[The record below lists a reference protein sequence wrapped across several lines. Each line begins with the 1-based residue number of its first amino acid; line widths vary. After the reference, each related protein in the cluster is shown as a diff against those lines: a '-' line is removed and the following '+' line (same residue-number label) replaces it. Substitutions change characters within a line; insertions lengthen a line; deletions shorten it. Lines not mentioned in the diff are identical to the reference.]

1 MSDEILTRGVERI
14 YPSIEVLEAA
24 LAASQPLKI
33 YFGIDP
39 TAPTLH
45 LGHASVLLKLRD
57 LQRAGHQVIILF
69 GDFTALIGD
78 PTDKAAARVPLTPE
92 QIKTNLKSYRKQIS
106 KILDLKKT
114 EFKFNRRWLAKLN
127 FSQILELAS
136 HLTFAQI
143 IKRDMFQRRLA
154 ENKDL
159 FLHEFLYPVMQGYDS
174 VAMDVDAEIG
184 GNDQTFNMLVGRDLM
199 KSLKH
204 KEKFVIATKLLTDP
218 AGKKMGKSEGNMV
231 PLSAPPAEMYGKIM
245 SWPDEVMPLG
255 FEILTRLPLAPA
267 LTLAVAEPKA
277 AKMQLARE
285 ITKLFHGEKKAAQAE
300 RQFVNAFQ
308 KKEWPAEA
316 LVVNAAAS
324 QVIGE
329 VLKGAGV
336 VTSMGEWQRLV
347 AQNGVQNWESGE
359 VITDPRQNVNTDLR
373 LKIGKRRFVAIK
385 LI

>member
-1 MSDEILTRGVERI
+1 MAKKV
-14 YPSIEVLEAA
+14 
-24 LAASQPLKI
+24 
-33 YFGIDP
+33 
-39 TAPTLH
+39 TA
-45 LGHASVLLKLRD
+45 
-57 LQRAGHQVIILF
+57 
-69 GDFTALIGD
+69 
-78 PTDKAAARVPLTPE
+78 
-92 QIKTNLKSYRKQIS
+92 QIKLQIPGGQA
-106 KILDLKKT
+106 
-114 EFKFNRRWLAKLN
+114 NPAP
-127 FSQILELAS
+127 
-136 HLTFAQI
+136 
-143 IKRDMFQRRLA
+143 
-154 ENKDL
+154 
-159 FLHEFLYPVMQGYDS
+159 PVG
-174 VAMDVDAEIG
+174 
-184 GNDQTFNMLVGRDLM
+184 
-199 KSLKH
+199 
-204 KEKFVIATKLLTDP
+204 P

-277 AKMQLARE
+277 AKMRLARE

-347 AQNGVQNWESGE
+347 AQNGVQDWESGE